1 MEIRKLLA
9 AGFSILVFSSSAQD
23 VHFSQ
28 FNETPQLLNPGTT
41 GVYNGY
47 IRGAVN
53 YRNQWSAMGNA
64 FTTMAA
70 SVDIPMFDYNERKA
84 HLGVG
89 MNFFNDKAGDAAFGL
104 TQVNLC
110 VAGIIPVSRGSK
122 FSMGVSIGGAQHKAN
137 LNALTWES
145 QYDGDGFDPL
155 INSNETTPVNSFMYA
170 DIGAGIFYEY
180 FSGKATLD
188 RNEQK
193 RFGIGAAYFHINRP
207 TQRYFSV
214 TEKMYSKLVVNVNG
228 FFDKTGTRL
237 SVLPSAIYFLQG
249 PSSELTLGCA
259 LRYRIRNGTKITGF
273 YSETGLALGVHYRVK
288 DAIIPSLMFEIQ
300 NFGLGVSYDLN
311 ISSYKKAS
319 NMNGGFEVTLKYHI
333 DKGALFKQKNM
344 L

>member
-1 MEIRKLLA
+1 MMIKQLLTLCA
-9 AGFSILVFSSSAQD
+9 IALLTKASAQD

-28 FNETPQLLNPGTT
+28 FNETPQLLNPATT

-47 IRGAVN
+47 IRGALN
-53 YRNQWSAMGNA
+53 YRNQWTAMGSPY
-64 FTTMAA
+64 TTMAA
-70 SVDIPMFDYNERKA
+70 SVDVPMFDYNERKA

-89 MNFFNDKAGDAAFGL
+89 LNFFNDKAGDAGFGL

-122 FSMGVSIGGAQHKAN
+122 LALGVTIGAAQHKAN

-145 QYDGDGFDPL
+145 QYDGSGFDPTL
-155 INSNETTPVNSFMYA
+155 YNNETAGVNSFMYA

-207 TQRYFSV
+207 TQTYFSV
-214 TEKMYSKLVVNVNG
+214 TEKMYSKLVVNMNG

-249 PSSELTLGCA
+249 PNSELTLGCA

-273 YSETGLALGVHYRVK
+273 YSETGLALGLHYRLK

-300 NFGLGVSYDLN
+300 NFGLGLSYDLN
-311 ISSYKKAS
+311 VSSYKEAS
-319 NMNGGFEVTLKYHI
+319 NMNGGFEITLKYHI
-333 DKGALFKQKNM
+333 DKGALFKQKRV